1 MDPRAIGAW
10 DFGAYNETM
19 EAVWA
24 MDETEAGVNGK
35 GYGYL

>member
-10 DFGAYNETM
+10 DFARLNETM

-24 MDETEAGVNGK
+24 MDESEAGLSGI
-35 GYGYL
+35 G